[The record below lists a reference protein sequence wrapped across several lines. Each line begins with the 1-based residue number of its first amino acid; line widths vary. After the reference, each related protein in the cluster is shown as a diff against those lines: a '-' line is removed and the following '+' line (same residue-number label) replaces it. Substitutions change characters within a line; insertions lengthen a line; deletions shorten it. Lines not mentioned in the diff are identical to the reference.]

1 MYLPKYSITCS
12 GFPKGGLAYTTHSFL
27 NNLSYKDCGNWG
39 SAFRNFFNRIAYRKR
54 RAVAVSTTARK
65 LATILWNMLYKNQ
78 HYNPPTVYG
87 YLDQKRKR
95 KVIELQKQIANI
107 DARLSDIKLA

>member
-27 NNLSYKDCGNWG
+27 NNLSYKDCGNWI
-39 SAFRNFFNRIAYRKR
+39 SVFSNFFNRIAYRKG
-54 RAVAVSTTARK
+54 RAVSATSRK
-65 LATILWNMLYKNQ
+65 LATKLWNMLYKRQ
-78 HYNPPTVYG
+78 HYNPLTVYG

-95 KVIELQKQIANI
+95 NVIELQKQIANI
-107 DARLSDIKLA
+107 DARMSDIKLA